1 MSGKANISIGQNLG
15 NWFSIS
21 FVSDASFVSAGQ
33 THVGQD
39 SRQPE
44 TVLNNL
50 CSMKLGIFKS
60 ALKH

>member
-1 MSGKANISIGQNLG
+1 MSGEANISIGQNLG

-44 TVLNNL
+44 TV
-50 CSMKLGIFKS
+50 F
-60 ALKH
+60 